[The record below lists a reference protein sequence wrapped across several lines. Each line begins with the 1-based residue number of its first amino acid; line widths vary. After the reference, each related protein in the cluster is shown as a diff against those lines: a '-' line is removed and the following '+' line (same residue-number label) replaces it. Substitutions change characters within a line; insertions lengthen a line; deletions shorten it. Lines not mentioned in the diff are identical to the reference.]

1 MTYLTMTISG
11 AEILDETTLT
21 DLDIVLLTTMLAL
34 VVIYIVNMAAS
45 TSTAKEALR
54 RLMATKLAIS
64 FIGLAMVAGL
74 LVPLAITYLHEL
86 SIEGAVASVLLAISS
101 ILELAGD
108 LSVRHS
114 ILRAGLHAPVFSE
127 GL

>member
-1 MTYLTMTISG
+1 VPL
-11 AEILDETTLT
+11 TLT
-21 DLDIVLLTTMLAL
+21 YYDELA
-34 VVIYIVNMAAS
+34 VGGTI
-45 TSTAKEALR
+45 
-54 RLMATKLAIS
+54 
-64 FIGLAMVAGL
+64 
-74 LVPLAITYLHEL
+74 
-86 SIEGAVASVLLAISS
+86 ASVLLAASS